1 MAASI
6 LLPLA
11 TYNRS
16 HVDAKCARLSSSL
29 TYCCFIG
36 LVDCV
41 VEFAGKAKGLN
52 LVERKIGWSYYRVKE
67 ANSSVML
74 VARAIEAKERE
85 NQETKLRVVLVALTG
100 YDRFLNPR
108 RNDKL
113 ILIEFAI
120 RGWLKR
126 DAMFLCSRKYQS
138 RNCRFFFF
146 FGIVFEDLIVDF
158 LIQLFLMKDF
168 YLEV

>member
-1 MAASI
+1 
-6 LLPLA
+6 
-11 TYNRS
+11 
-16 HVDAKCARLSSSL
+16 
-29 TYCCFIG
+29 
-36 LVDCV
+36 
-41 VEFAGKAKGLN
+41 
-52 LVERKIGWSYYRVKE
+52 
-67 ANSSVML
+67 ML